1 MPNPRTLLP
10 ILAVVLLLFI
20 VLPLLTHKKKH
31 GLTDALRAADTQ
43 AALNLV
49 GGAEHAYKAANGRYT
64 SHLADL
70 LAQKPDLAKDLAA
83 GVVVQLDVTSDGQG
97 FFARVDSSVLSL
109 IRVPNGKV
117 DCLYFKSSVKP
128 KGTPCRAG

>member
-1 MPNPRTLLP
+1 VPNPRTLLP

-31 GLTDALRAADTQ
+31 GLTDAVRAADTQ

-49 GGAEHAYKAANGRYT
+49 GGGEHAYKAANGRYT
-64 SHLADL
+64 SHLADVL
-70 LAQKPDLAKDLAA
+70 TQEPGL
-83 GVVVQLDVTSDGQG
+83 VVQLDVTSDGKG

-109 IRVPNGKV
+109 IRAPNGKV

>member
-20 VLPLLTHKKKH
+20 VLPLLTHKKKG
-31 GLTDALRAADTQ
+31 GLTDAKRAADTQ

-64 SHLADL
+64 SHLADV
-70 LAQKPDLAKDLAA
+70 LAQKPGLAKDLAA
-83 GVVVQLDVTSDGQG
+83 GVVVQLDVTSDGKG